1 MENKIINKI
10 DISINENALKSF
22 NFESIITLEE
32 LLTYFFSEKIKLQ
45 KNNYISFFK
54 IFKHYIIN
62 KSLEDIFINQNYYK
76 NTFEVLFKL
85 QFISIILDEIYSSS
99 KKEESNIKMIK
110 TCLKINHQNFLM
122 LSFILIDILQLNN
135 MTNLYQN
142 KINKIIYEKLND
154 FKLYQNNNL
163 MRIDELITKIKENNK
178 DIENKIKLIIN
189 KKIICYIMP
198 IIN

>member
-85 QFISIILDEIYSSS
+85 QFISII
-99 KKEESNIKMIK
+99 
-110 TCLKINHQNFLM
+110 
-122 LSFILIDILQLNN
+122 
-135 MTNLYQN
+135 
-142 KINKIIYEKLND
+142 
-154 FKLYQNNNL
+154 
-163 MRIDELITKIKENNK
+163 
-178 DIENKIKLIIN
+178 
-189 KKIICYIMP
+189 
-198 IIN
+198 